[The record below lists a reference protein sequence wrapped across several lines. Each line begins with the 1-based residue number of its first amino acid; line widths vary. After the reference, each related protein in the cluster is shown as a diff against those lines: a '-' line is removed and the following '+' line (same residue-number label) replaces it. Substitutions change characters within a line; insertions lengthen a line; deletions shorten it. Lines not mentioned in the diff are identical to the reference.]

1 MVYNDRVS
9 TSPDRYVLTTW
20 DRASGTTTVVSRLA
34 DGSSVTSTTQ
44 YPASISGDGEE
55 IFFSSDRSVGPDG
68 PDDSA
73 VGYMRP
79 YVWDAG
85 TQQVVPLPMIP
96 GTSDYPNLP
105 DAREISWTEPSFDG
119 SVVGGLLWEQYGNL
133 GYALFSL
140 SPAWTG

>member
-1 MVYNDRVS
+1 M
-9 TSPDRYVLTTW
+9 
-20 DRASGTTTVVSRLA
+20 
-34 DGSSVTSTTQ
+34 Q

-55 IFFSSDRSVGPDG
+55 VFFSSDRSVGPDG